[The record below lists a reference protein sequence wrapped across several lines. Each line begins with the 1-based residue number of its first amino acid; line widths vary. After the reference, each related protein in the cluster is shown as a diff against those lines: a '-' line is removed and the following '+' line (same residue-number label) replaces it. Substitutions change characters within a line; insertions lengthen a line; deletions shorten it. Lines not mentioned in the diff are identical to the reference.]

1 MRSTTTNTSGRKRRI
16 LAAAVVTA
24 ILMGGAGAAYAYWTN
39 TGSGTGSAATGTN
52 VPITINQ
59 STVLTPLVPGLAAQ
73 TLSGTFTNTNS
84 GPVYVGSVT
93 VAIGTITGGG
103 PTCEATDYVITNG
116 TMTVNAQVPAG
127 TGVGSW
133 TGATIAFN
141 NKAGENQN
149 DCKNAV
155 VSLVYTSN

>member
-1 MRSTTTNTSGRKRRI
+1 MRTTTNTTGRKRRI
-16 LAAAVVTA
+16 LAAGIVTA
-24 ILMGGAGAAYAYWTN
+24 VLLGGAGAAYAYWTN

-59 STVLTPLVPGLAAQ
+59 TSTVTAMAPGIAPQ
-73 TLSGTFTNTNS
+73 TLSGNFTNPNA
-84 GPVYVGSVT
+84 GDVYVASVT
-93 VAIGTITGGG
+93 VTIGTITGGG

-116 TMTVNAQVPAG
+116 TMTVNAQVPSG

-141 NKAGENQN
+141 NKAGENQD

-155 VSLVYTSN
+155 VNLVYTSN